1 MKLSNKY
8 LQRTTNSFLIDKI
21 SEICTTLNTKIMT
34 FVDVGAN
41 KGKFT
46 SDLIKALKK
55 KKIYG
60 NAYLF
65 EPNILL
71 TDKLKKITHH
81 SKWNI
86 ELFIGIALGSRKERK
101 KLIIY
106 NDHTVSSL
114 HSVSKKVKEIS
125 KNFEEQKRVEVQVEK
140 LDNFQKK
147 LSHINLLKIDTQGN
161 DLETLKGCKK
171 FLKKR
176 NVDIILVEY
185 MSGKS
190 YNNYFKASELFKLME
205 KYNYKLHSILTT
217 NYTKRNYLYYCDF
230 CFFSPSIWKKL
241 KYI

>member
-46 SDLIKALKK
+46 SDLIKALDK

-71 TDKLKKITHH
+71 TDKLKKLHH

-86 ELFIGIALGSRKERK
+86 ELLIGIALGSRKEK
-101 KLIIY
+101 
-106 NDHTVSSL
+106 
-114 HSVSKKVKEIS
+114 
-125 KNFEEQKRVEVQVEK
+125 
-140 LDNFQKK
+140 
-147 LSHINLLKIDTQGN
+147 
-161 DLETLKGCKK
+161 
-171 FLKKR
+171 
-176 NVDIILVEY
+176 
-185 MSGKS
+185 
-190 YNNYFKASELFKLME
+190 
-205 KYNYKLHSILTT
+205 T
-217 NYTKRNYLYYCDF
+217 NYL
-230 CFFSPSIWKKL
+230 
-241 KYI
+241 